1 MAAPATTKKVVKI
14 ERKDTMIAFVCRSL
28 DAMLVDIE

>member
-14 ERKDTMIAFVCRSL
+14 ERKDTMISFVYQKV
-28 DAMLVDIE
+28 DMMLVK